1 VYLLDTNVI
10 SELRLIRIGRGNPYV
25 GAWAD
30 RQDQSLLF
38 LSAICLFEI
47 EMGILQLER
56 RDPRQGAALRGWMT
70 GFLLP
75 MFSNRILPVDDIV
88 ARACAALHVPDPAPI
103 PDSLIAATA
112 LVHGLTVITRNT
124 PDFARTGVSMIN
136 PWIT

>member
-10 SELRLIRIGRGNPYV
+10 SELRRVRTGRGEPRV

-30 RQDQSLLF
+30 RQDQNLLF

-70 GFLLP
+70 GFLMP
-75 MFSNRILPVDDIV
+75 MFSNRILPVDDTV

-112 LVHGLTVITRNT
+112 IIHQLTIVTRNT
-124 PDFARTGVSMIN
+124 RDFQFPGVTVLN
-136 PWIT
+136 PWDA